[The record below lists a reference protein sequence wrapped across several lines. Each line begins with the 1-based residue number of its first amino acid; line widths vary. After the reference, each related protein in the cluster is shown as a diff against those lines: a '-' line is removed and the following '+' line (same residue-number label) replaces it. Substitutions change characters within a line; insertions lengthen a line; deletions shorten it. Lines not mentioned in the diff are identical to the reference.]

1 MSELSPNMSNSV
13 DHIFVDLDGT
23 LVRTDLFFESIL
35 QLIKRNPLNIFWVV
49 LWLIQGRAVAKEK
62 IANLVDVD
70 AENLPYEPSLI
81 EFLREKKAQ
90 GKNLILATA
99 SHRIWADKVSA
110 YLGIFDH
117 VIASDSANNL
127 KGKKKLAAIRDMVG
141 DAEFSYCGD
150 SSADRPIWS
159 EATQNVFVN
168 APQKDVDAATSQ
180 NKAEK
185 VIVSSKSSVAAFFKE
200 MRVHQYA
207 KNALI
212 FVPLFTSHH
221 YQDSAQLLNVVVA
234 FVCFS
239 LCASGVYFLNDLLD
253 LEADRLHAKKRHRP
267 LASGDLPLSLG
278 IAGAVLLPV
287 LAFGLAGVFLNFAFF
302 GVLAAYFCLTNAYS
316 FFLKRVSTADV
327 MVLAV
332 LYTLRV
338 VAGAAA
344 AELTLSSWLMGF
356 SIFVFVSLAYLKRYI
371 EVAALSEDVD
381 KAHGRGYSAADSET
395 MFSLGISNITASV
408 LVLALY
414 INSEEV
420 TILYQSPVILWLL
433 CLLMLYWGNRIWVGA
448 RRGKIADDPVVFA
461 IKDKVSRLVGV
472 SFLLVVLAAK
482 HLQV

>member
-1 MSELSPNMSNSV
+1 MSNSI

-35 QLIKRNPLNIFWVV
+35 QLIKRNPVNLIRIVIWV
-49 LWLIQGRAVAKEK
+49 LRGRAIAKEK
-62 IANLVDVD
+62 VANLVDVD
-70 AENLPYEPSLI
+70 AENLPYEPSLVDY
-81 EFLREKKAQ
+81 LREKKAQ
-90 GKNLILATA
+90 GKSLILATA

-117 VIASDSANNL
+117 VIATDSETNL
-127 KGKKKLAAIRDMVG
+127 KGKRKLAAIRALVG
-141 DAEFSYCGD
+141 DRQFAYCGD
-150 SSADRPIWS
+150 SAADRPIWS
-159 EATQNVFVN
+159 DATQNIFVN
-168 APQKDVDAATSQ
+168 APQKDVAAAKSQ
-180 NKAEK
+180 NKAER
-185 VIVSSKSSVAAFFKE
+185 VIVSDQSTFRAFIKE

-221 YQDSAQLLNVVVA
+221 YQDLALLVNVAVA

-253 LEADRLHAKKRHRP
+253 LSADRAHAKKRHRP
-267 LASGDLPLSLG
+267 LASGDLPISLG
-278 IAGAVLLPV
+278 VAGSILLPV
-287 LAFGLAGVFLNFAFF
+287 LAFGIAGMFLNLAFF
-302 GVLAAYFCLTNAYS
+302 GVLGAYFLLTNAYS
-316 FFLKRVSTADV
+316 FFLKRISTADV
-327 MVLAV
+327 MTLAV

-344 AELTLSSWLMGF
+344 AGIALSSWLMAF
-356 SIFVFVSLAYLKRYI
+356 SVFVFVSLAYLKRYI
-371 EVAALSEDVD
+371 EVAALSETVD

-395 MFSLGISNITASV
+395 MFSLGIANITASV

-414 INSEEV
+414 INSDEV
-420 TILYQSPVILWLL
+420 TILYQSPIILWLL

-461 IKDKVSRLVGV
+461 IKDKVSRMVGA
-472 SFLLVVLAAK
+472 SFVLVVLAAK
-482 HLQV
+482 YIPT